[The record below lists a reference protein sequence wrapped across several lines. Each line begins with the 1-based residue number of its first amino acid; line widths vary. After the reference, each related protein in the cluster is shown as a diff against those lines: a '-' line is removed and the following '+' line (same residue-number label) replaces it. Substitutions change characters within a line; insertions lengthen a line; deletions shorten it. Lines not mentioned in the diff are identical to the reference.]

1 MMLDTTQYL
10 TVSEVAKRFDIS
22 ADTVRRWDKK
32 GLIRSVRDS
41 KNYRR
46 FRVEE
51 VQRVHEKYLG
61 KSAGRGFY
69 VLEAEPT
76 DYTVIELFAGAG
88 GLALGLENAGFQ
100 TVMLNE
106 IDKHAA
112 ATMRLNRPDWDVVE
126 GDIHEIDF
134 AQYTGTVDVVSG
146 GFPCQ
151 SFSYAGHSLGFE
163 DTRGTLFFE
172 FARCV
177 QQVQPKIALAE
188 NVRGLEKHDGGRTLA
203 VMRRVMEDLGYHTE
217 YRILKAQ
224 FHDVPQKRERLV
236 MIGVRHD
243 LELPIYFPKEKDYI
257 LSVREALENVPP
269 SDGAKYPPRK
279 AEILEHVPPGG
290 YWRDLPE
297 DLQREY
303 MQKSYF
309 LGGGKTGMA
318 RRLAW
323 EEPSLTLTCSPA
335 QKQTERCHPDETRPL
350 TVREY
355 ARLQT
360 FPDEWQFAGS
370 TAAQYKQIGNA
381 VPVNLG
387 YHVGRSLV
395 AMLSGERPDEV
406 EVISPEEIESP
417 RQLSLF

>member
-1 MMLDTTQYL
+1 MVDETQYL
-10 TVSEVAKRFDIS
+10 TVSQVAEEFDLS
-22 ADTVRRWDKK
+22 PDTVRRWDKK
-32 GLIRSVRDS
+32 GLIRSVRGS
-41 KNYRR
+41 NNYRL
-46 FRVEE
+46 FSADE
-51 VQRVHEKYLG
+51 VRRVHEKYLG
-61 KSAGRGFY
+61 SSSGRGFY
-69 VLEAEPT
+69 VLESDPT
-76 DYTVIELFAGAG
+76 DFTVLELFAGAG
-88 GLALGLENAGFQ
+88 GLALGLENAGFK
-100 TVMLNE
+100 TVLLNE

-112 ATMRLNRPDWDVVE
+112 ATLRLNRPDWEVLE
-126 GDIHEIDF
+126 GDIHKLDF
-134 AQYTGTVDVVSG
+134 SEYENKVDVVSG

-177 QQVQPKIALAE
+177 QQVRPKIALAE
-188 NVRGLEKHDGGRTLA
+188 NVRGLENHDKGRTLA
-203 VMRRVMEDLGYHTE
+203 TIIGVMEDLGYRTE

-236 MIGVRHD
+236 LIGVRDD
-243 LELPIYFPKEKDYI
+243 LDMPIYFPKEQDYI
-257 LSVREALENVPP
+257 LSVREAFENVPE
-269 SDGAKYPPRK
+269 SDGAKYPKRK
-279 AEILEHVPPGG
+279 AEILKQVPPGG
-290 YWRDLPE
+290 YWRDLP
-297 DLQREY
+297 DNLQREY

-335 QKQTERCHPDETRPL
+335 QKQTERCHPEETRPL

-360 FPDEWQFAGS
+360 FPDEWEFSGS
-370 TAAQYKQIGNA
+370 VANQYKQIGNA

-387 YHVGRSLV
+387 YHVGRCLIS
-395 AMLSGERPDEV
+395 MLSGEVGEIQT
-406 EVISPEEIESP
+406 ISKVTAPK
-417 RQLSLF
+417 QLRLF